1 MKTFFKKTLSVL
13 LCVIMLFSLAIPTLA
28 ATANYSPVVLI
39 RGDGGALSKI
49 DENGEETL
57 IYPVET
63 EGMSGKIGET
73 AVNILIPFLTE
84 GLLFDKW
91 DNYYDVVY
99 EEISPIFKDV
109 ILDNNG
115 NPRDNSGITSNLSHE
130 NKVSVTDNTI
140 NWRGYYKATDYTY
153 QYDWRLD
160 PEDVIDGL
168 HDYIVKVYNRTGRKV
183 TLAGL
188 CLGGSYVLAYLQK
201 YCMNGSKYVKNV
213 FFDATVGNGS
223 VVLTDVYC
231 GKIEVNDKSLQRFT
245 DTYVD
250 ADSSSL
256 GGLIDTTPFINE
268 IVLNSVD
275 LLVQLGLLE
284 KLGLTVDEVY
294 QKVYE
299 KLVPMLVL
307 AFYGTMP
314 GYWTV
319 IETERFEE
327 AKNFVFGKK
336 GSEYRT
342 EYAGLIEKLDN
353 YYNKV
358 STKKT
363 EIINACKEAGIHFG
377 ATAKYGVQMSP
388 FVESQTK
395 LSDELVDFHHASFG
409 ATTASSVYSTFS
421 NQYIESAK
429 AKGTEKYISL
439 DKQVD
444 ASTSIFKNTLWVQKN
459 VPHDTWIYDYKL
471 IEKFSQTPNMTV
483 STDPNFP
490 QYVILLPDS
499 VPTNEETGK
508 KDFSQGKIVPMTE
521 ENCNFI
527 LWSEIH
533 EDTKEESPTVVTKL
547 MAFFRWLTSIF
558 KYLTSLLK

>member
-1 MKTFFKKTLSVL
+1 
-13 LCVIMLFSLAIPTLA
+13 MLFSLAIPTLA

-115 NPRDNSGITSNLSHE
+115 NPRDNSGITSNRAHE

-183 TLAGL
+183 TLTGL

-223 VVLTDVYC
+223 AVLTDVYC

-299 KLVPMLVL
+299 KLVPMLVM

-327 AKNFVFGKK
+327 AKNFVFGKE

-363 EIINACKEAGIHFG
+363 EIINACKEAGIYFG

-388 FVESQTK
+388 FVESQKK
-395 LSDELVDFHHASFG
+395 LSDELVDFHHAILWCNNG
-409 ATTASSVYSTFS
+409 
-421 NQYIESAK
+421 
-429 AKGTEKYISL
+429 
-439 DKQVD
+439 KQCLQH
-444 ASTSIFKNTLWVQKN
+444 IFK
-459 VPHDTWIYDYKL
+459 
-471 IEKFSQTPNMTV
+471 S
-483 STDPNFP
+483 
-490 QYVILLPDS
+490 
-499 VPTNEETGK
+499 
-508 KDFSQGKIVPMTE
+508 
-521 ENCNFI
+521 
-527 LWSEIH
+527 IH
-533 EDTKEESPTVVTKL
+533 
-547 MAFFRWLTSIF
+547 
-558 KYLTSLLK
+558 